1 MREQGRFH
9 VSGRM
14 TAAALAA
21 AALVAIGLFA
31 LSGSATARRTRS
43 AQAGTTGTTGT
54 TVHVI
59 EHAVTDTVV
68 HPGGGSADKTGNLLT
83 FHNQVFDPT
92 DTKAVG
98 RDQGTCIR
106 INPHNGSWE
115 CTWTTFL
122 PLGQVTVEGPYYD
135 TKNSV
140 LAITGGTG
148 AYSTARGQME
158 LNSRNGGKEYDFIF
172 HFSH

>member
-9 VSGRM
+9 VSGRSRM
-14 TAAALAA
+14 TVGVLTAAAL
-21 AALVAIGLFA
+21 VVIGLLA
-31 LSGSATARRTRS
+31 VSGSATAKRERHG
-43 AQAGTTGTTGT
+43 QAGTNGSR
-54 TVHVI
+54 VHVI

-68 HPGGGSADKTGNLLT
+68 YPGGGSADKTGNLLT

-92 DTKAVG
+92 DTTPVG
-98 RDQGTCIR
+98 HDQGSCIR
-106 INPHNGSWE
+106 IAPADGSWE

-122 PLGQVTVEGPYYD
+122 PEGQVTVEGPYYD

-148 AYSTARGQME
+148 AYSSARGRME
-158 LNSRNGGKEYDFIF
+158 LNSRNGGTEYDFIF